1 MAAFPEGMHASWIG
15 ALERGT
21 YMINRKFNLDYRRII
36 RYARRTITYAA
47 AAAGVSIIATAS
59 VSQGIQQIVDG
70 ALVNAAMGAVA
81 GIAGGI
87 IGGAA
92 LGFLIGGVLGATA
105 GRLIGSFGVMLI
117 PLGLLAGAAIGA
129 IVAKRNKS
137 RGLFI

>member
-1 MAAFPEGMHASWIG
+1 
-15 ALERGT
+15 
-21 YMINRKFNLDYRRII
+21 MINRKFAPYYRRII
-36 RYARRTITYAA
+36 PYARRTMTYAA

-59 VSQGIQQIVDG
+59 AGQGIQQIVDG
-70 ALVNAAMGAVA
+70 ALINAAMGAVA

-87 IGGAA
+87 IGGAL

-105 GRLIGSFGVMLI
+105 AHLIGSLGVMLI
-117 PLGLLAGAAIGA
+117 PLGLLAGAAVGA